1 MNWNN
6 KTVILAMI
14 FCLSLVGCGGG
25 GGSNGNPGAGS
36 QPVTLSGVAAAGAP
50 IAGIVNVKGANGAT
64 ASSPVGSDGTY
75 SLDVTDLTAPYILF
89 AEGTVN
95 GKSIKIFS
103 AGVAAGTINITP
115 ITDFILRNAVAG
127 SAEAAFDNWITTQ
140 VSATALTTA
149 EAGAQ
154 AQLTPLLNAAG
165 VSADVDLFTTPFSAD
180 HTGLDAVLDSITISY
195 NGDIATVTNNATGES
210 FTDNITLTGDS
221 QGFQGSGNLS
231 DAEAINAFWK
241 SLGDLFATQPSNM
254 EISNWVNSHLANDFL
269 DEGFN
274 KTELHDDWITD
285 ESPEVGETFSAV
297 IVAPLDVSATS
308 HTKGYSVRVSVSSHF
323 GSGSFMTFMAFDGTK
338 WLWFGDQR
346 WLDVDAEAAA
356 IMRVNNIGTLF
367 FSTGLE
373 LEMEDETNLAFDR
386 GARSAFVTG
395 PGLPVGGVVF
405 KHQFPDPSFHLFIP
419 SGLGGAFFVISDDN
433 LISAIPDN
441 AEYTFTL
448 CSDEAEDLVS
458 DGTDTCTVLQAYSE
472 TIMKRPLLNSELN
485 ASRFPSVTE
494 PTTHSISDLNFG
506 GEINVSW
513 VNPVNTIPEGVTLFW
528 SVLSSEIALDVESE
542 PGDTSAV
549 IDTTGLPEPTG
560 SAILFINVQDAFERT
575 FNTWWSLTRNN

>member
-6 KTVILAMI
+6 KTVIVAMI
-14 FCLSLVGCGGG
+14 LCLSLVGCGGG

-64 ASSPVGSDGTY
+64 ASSPIGSDGTY
-75 SLDVTDLTAPYILF
+75 SIDVTDLTAPYILF

-115 ITDFILRNAVAG
+115 VTDFILRNAVAG

-221 QGFQGSGNLS
+221 AGFQGSGNLS

-241 SLGDLFATQPSNM
+241 SLGDLFATQPSNT

-323 GSGSFMTFMAFDGTK
+323 GSESFITFMVFDGTK
-338 WLWFGDQR
+338 WLWFGDQK
-346 WLDVDAEAAA
+346 WLEIEASAHA
-356 IMRVNNIGTLF
+356 LMVNNGGQNF
-367 FSTGLE
+367 FITGLD
-373 LEMEDETNLAFDR
+373 LSLDDETGFASNK
-386 GARSAFVTG
+386 GVRSAFVTG
-395 PGLPVGGVVF
+395 PGLPSEGVIFTNRPQDFGFGISSPTGGF
-405 KHQFPDPSFHLFIP
+405 GGSFF
-419 SGLGGAFFVISDDN
+419 SFSDDSVIST
-433 LISAIPDN
+433 IPDN
-441 AEYTFTL
+441 AKYTFTL
-448 CSDEAEDLVS
+448 CSEEAADLFR
-458 DGTDTCTVLQAYSE
+458 DGTDSCTVLQTDSDTVPKPPLRRFELSE
-472 TIMKRPLLNSELN
+472 SMF
-485 ASRFPSVTE
+485 ASLTDPG
-494 PTTHSISDLNFG
+494 THDRSDLNFG
-506 GEINVSW
+506 GPIDFSW
-513 VNPVNTIPEGVTLFW
+513 TNPPDTVTDDVVLIWVASGTRFFLSNDEAEGGTSVTL
-528 SVLSSEIALDVESE
+528 
-542 PGDTSAV
+542 
-549 IDTTGLPEPTG
+549 DTTGFLEPDDFIG
-560 SAILFINVQDAFERT
+560 LFIRVEDSFERDFNVQWD
-575 FNTWWSLTRNN
+575 FN